1 MNPSVELTKET
12 KINNYYDDCLYFT
25 LSNVNVSIA
34 NALRRTL
41 LSDIPIAVFRTTP
54 YEENKANIIH
64 NTSRLNNEIIKQ
76 RLSCIPIHI
85 KDPKN
90 VPLKNYLLEVNV
102 ANNTDSTIYVTTKDF
117 IVKDITTNQLLSEK
131 TIREIFPP
139 FNSAKGDY
147 YIDFVRLRPKLS
159 DELPG
164 EKIHLTCE
172 FGIGTAKEN
181 GMFNV
186 VSTCSYGFTQDDT
199 EVDTILAKM
208 IQGWKA
214 EGKSQ
219 QDIDYDSK
227 NWLLLDAKR
236 ITKKD
241 SFDFVIQSIGIY
253 TNEELLAIACDILE
267 KRFDELYDII
277 EKDELDIILSQN
289 TMANCYDIIMK
300 NEDYTIGK
308 VVEYMLYTKFYENMK
323 LLTFCGFKKMHPH
336 DDDSIIR
343 IAYENP
349 VDKNI
354 IKGHLIECVN
364 ESKQVFKKMGK
375 EFLKLM
381 KN

>member
-12 KINNYYDDCLYFT
+12 KVNKHSDECLYFT
-25 LSNVNVSIA
+25 LSGVNVSIA
-34 NALRRTL
+34 NAVRRTMI
-41 LSDIPIAVFRTTP
+41 SDIPIAVFRTTP
-54 YEENKANIIH
+54 YEENKANIIY
-64 NTSRLNNEIIKQ
+64 NTTRLNNEIIKQ

-102 ANNTDSTIYVTTKDF
+102 ENKTDETIYVTTKDF
-117 IVKDITTNQLLSEK
+117 VIKDLTTNQSLSEK

-186 VSTCSYGFTQDDT
+186 VSTCSYGFTPDDT
-199 EVDTILAKM
+199 EVDIVLAKL

-214 EGKSQ
+214 DGKTEAE
-219 QDIDYDSK
+219 IDFDSK
-227 NWLLLDAKR
+227 NWMLLDAKR
-236 ITKKD
+236 ITKSD
-241 SFDFVIQSIGIY
+241 SFDFVIQSVGIY

-267 KRFDELYDII
+267 NRIDDLLNIV
-277 EKDELDIILSQN
+277 EKDELAIIKSQN
-289 TMANCYDIIMK
+289 TMMNSFDIILV

-308 VVEYMLYTKFYENMK
+308 VLEFMLYSKFYENMK

-336 DDDSIIR
+336 DSDSIIR
-343 IAYENP
+343 IAYAEP
-349 VDKNI
+349 VDKSI
-354 IKGHLIECVN
+354 IKGHLIECLN

-375 EFLKLM
+375 EFLKFV

>member
-1 MNPSVELTKET
+1 MNPSVELTKEN
-12 KINNYYDDCLYFT
+12 KVNKYCDECLYFT
-25 LSNVNVSIA
+25 LSGVNVSIA

-54 YEENKANIIH
+54 YEQNKANITY
-64 NTSRLNNEIIKQ
+64 NTTRLNNEIIKQ

-102 ANNTDSTIYVTTKDF
+102 ENNTDATFYVTTKDF
-117 IVKDITTNQLLSEK
+117 VIKDLTTNKPLSEK
-131 TIREIFPP
+131 IIREIFPP

-159 DELPG
+159 DDLPG
-164 EKIHLTCE
+164 EKINLTCE

-186 VSTCSYGFTQDDT
+186 VSTCSYGFTQDET
-199 EVDTILAKM
+199 EVDTVLAKL

-214 EGKSQ
+214 EGKKEEE
-219 QDIDYDSK
+219 IDFDSK
-227 NWLLLDAKR
+227 NWKLLDAKR
-236 ITKKD
+236 ITKSD

-253 TNEELLAIACDILE
+253 TNDELLAIACDILE
-267 KRFDELYDII
+267 KRHDELLDII
-277 EKDELDIILSQN
+277 EKDELVIIQSQN
-289 TMANCYDIIMK
+289 TMSNSFDIILV
-300 NEDYTIGK
+300 NEDYTMGK
-308 VVEYMLYTKFYENMK
+308 VLECMLYSKYYENLN

-336 DDDSIIR
+336 DNDSIIR
-343 IAYENP
+343 VAYAEP
-349 VDKNI
+349 VDKTI
-354 IKGHLIECVN
+354 IKGHLIECLN

-375 EFLKLM
+375 EFLKFV

>member
-1 MNPSVELTKET
+1 MNPSVELTKES
-12 KINNYYDDCLYFT
+12 KANNYCEECLYFT
-25 LSNVNVSIA
+25 LSGVNVSIA

-54 YEENKANIIH
+54 YEENKAHIIY
-64 NTSRLNNEIIKQ
+64 NTTRLNNEIIKQ

-102 ANNTDSTIYVTTKDF
+102 ENKTDATMYVTTKDF
-117 IVKDITTNQLLSEK
+117 VIKDLTTNQPLNEK

-186 VSTCSYGFTQDDT
+186 VSTCSYGLTQDER
-199 EVDTILAKM
+199 EVDTVLAKL

-214 EGKSQ
+214 DGKS
-219 QDIDYDSK
+219 DSEIDFESK
-227 NWLLLDAKR
+227 NWMLLDAKR

-241 SFDFVIQSIGIY
+241 SFDFVIQSVGIY
-253 TNEELLAIACDILE
+253 TNEELLSIACDILDN
-267 KRFDELYDII
+267 RIDSLLNIV
-277 EKDELDIILSQN
+277 EKDELAIIKSQN
-289 TMANCYDIIMK
+289 TMANSFDIILVD
-300 NEDYTIGK
+300 EDYTIGK
-308 VVEYMLYTKFYENMK
+308 VLEFMMYSKFYEDLK

-336 DDDSIIR
+336 DSDSIIR
-343 IAYENP
+343 IAYADP
-349 VDKNI
+349 VDKSI
-354 IKGHLIECVN
+354 IKGHLIECLN

-375 EFLKLM
+375 EFLKFV

>member
-1 MNPSVELTKET
+1 MNPSVELIKEN
-12 KINNYYDDCLYFT
+12 KVNKYCEDCLYFT
-25 LSNVNVSIA
+25 LNGVNVSIA

-54 YEENKANIIH
+54 YEENKANIIY

-90 VPLKNYLLEVNV
+90 VPLQNYLLEVNV
-102 ANNTDSTIYVTTKDF
+102 TNNTDSTIYVTTKDF
-117 IVKDITTNQLLSEK
+117 IVKDLTTNEYLNEK

-159 DELPG
+159 EELPG
-164 EKIHLTCE
+164 EKIHLTCQ

-186 VSTCSYGFTQDDT
+186 VSTCSYGFTPDDT
-199 EVDTILAKM
+199 EVETVLAKM
-208 IQGWKA
+208 IQGWKS
-214 EGKSQ
+214 EGKKEEE
-219 QDIDYDSK
+219 IDYDSK

-253 TNEELLAIACDILE
+253 TNEELLVIACDILE
-267 KRFDELYDII
+267 RRFDDVLNII
-277 EKDELDIILSQN
+277 EKDELDIIQSQN
-289 TMANCYDIIMK
+289 TMANSYDIILK

-308 VVEYMLYTKFYENMK
+308 VLEFMLYHKFYENMQ

-336 DDDSIIR
+336 DEDSIIR
-343 IAYENP
+343 IAYSNT

-354 IKGHLIECVN
+354 IKGHLIECAN
-364 ESKQVFKKMGK
+364 DAKQVFKKMGK
-375 EFLKLM
+375 DFLKFM